1 MSDWCCVP
9 RVPGDGCLPRASAR
23 VIVIIAIVFAT
34 IAIVFAVV
42 VLTWH
47 KYEVPAALGAVATTV
62 LLSET
67 LVRRL
72 HWRQR
77 PDTA

>member
-1 MSDWCCVP
+1 
-9 RVPGDGCLPRASAR
+9 
-23 VIVIIAIVFAT
+23 VIITIVFA
-34 IAIVFAVV
+34 AVVIVFAVI
-42 VLTWH
+42 VLTLH